1 MTAAACTGSLLLTG
15 MPGAG
20 PDLDRLPRAVERILE
35 AQQRLEAQVRRCL
48 VLRGEVETAICAVQ
62 DERLREILRRR
73 YILGQTLE
81 KAAEA
86 MTYDYRWTKRLHHR
100 AVEQLA
106 PPSPLPCAV

>member
-1 MTAAACTGSLLLTG
+1 M
-15 MPGAG
+15 
-20 PDLDRLPRAVERILE
+20 
-35 AQQRLEAQVRRCL
+35 
-48 VLRGEVETAICAVQ
+48 ETAICAVQ

-86 MTYDYRWTKRLHHR
+86 MTRDYRWTKRLHHR

-106 PPSPLPCAV
+106 PEPPAVCGII